1 MSLPSRGVNGA
12 RPLLESPVELPAGLS
27 PRKELLL
34 ANGREGISDCDC
46 GLDDCGAAGMPG
58 LEEGTRETSVPDGG
72 RDILLSNTLGVEGG
86 RVLYKSFEDP
96 QLAFTEGESGTALMR
111 GTGGT
116 REEREDRE
124 VETTDEASDL
134 SFDGTLGC

>member
-1 MSLPSRGVNGA
+1 M
-12 RPLLESPVELPAGLS
+12 
-27 PRKELLL
+27 
-34 ANGREGISDCDC
+34 SDCDC
-46 GLDDCGAAGMPG
+46 DLADCGTAGIPG
-58 LEEGTRETSVPDGG
+58 LVEGTRETSVPEGG

-96 QLAFTEGESGTALMR
+96 QLAFTEGESGTAVIR

-124 VETTDEASDL
+124 VETTEEASDL
-134 SFDGTLGC
+134 SVDVTLDC